1 LPLRVKL
8 RAIFIFTISLSILLF
23 LFYLS
28 YLNRF
33 FLLILIPLLI
43 ISFILLYLFVPQIRV
58 PGEVK
63 IGKKGKVYL
72 TFDDGPS
79 EKWTSKILDILKE
92 KDVKATFFVVGEKAK
107 RCPDIVKRIVEEEH
121 GIGNHTY
128 THRKL
133 TFLSYKDVFN
143 EIERCEEEI
152 FRITGKRPYLLRT
165 PHGFRSLFLPLIK
178 RKKGLKVVTWTK
190 GVWDTDGPG
199 EKEIMM
205 RVFKKVKNGEIL
217 LLHDGNEKAAP
228 QVFSCLSEIID
239 EYKKR
244 GFGFGKVEEI

>member
-1 LPLRVKL
+1 LPLRVKI
-8 RAIFIFTISLSILLF
+8 RAVFILLTFLSVLLF
-23 LFYLS
+23 LSYLS

-33 FLLILIPLLI
+33 FLLILIPFLI
-43 ISFILLYLFVPQIRV
+43 LASILLYLFIPQIRM
-58 PGEVK
+58 PGEIR
-63 IGKKGKVYL
+63 IGKKGRVYL

-79 EKWTSKILDILKE
+79 ENWTPKILDILKE
-92 KDVKATFFVVGEKAK
+92 KGVKATFFVVGDKAK
-107 RCPDIVKRIVEEEH
+107 RCPDIVKRIVEEGH

-133 TFLSYKDVFN
+133 PFLSYRDVLD

-152 FRITGKRPYLLRT
+152 FRLTGRKSFLIRT
-165 PHGFRSLFLPLIK
+165 PHGFRSLFLPFIR
-178 RKKGLKVVTWTK
+178 RKKGLKVIAWTK

-199 EKEIMM
+199 EREIIK
-205 RVFKKVKNGEIL
+205 RIFRKVKDGEIL

-239 EYKKR
+239 GYKKR
-244 GFGFGKVEEI
+244 GFEFGKVEEI